1 MLYMTKRKTGK
12 QQKRQLEM
20 DIKTKPVNTE
30 IVWQLFGSDSQNL
43 NYYNSKE
50 TNICWNLYIWIK

>member
-1 MLYMTKRKTGK
+1 MLYMTKRKTDK

-30 IVWQLFGSDSQNL
+30 IVWQLL
-43 NYYNSKE
+43 VAIHK
-50 TNICWNLYIWIK
+50 I